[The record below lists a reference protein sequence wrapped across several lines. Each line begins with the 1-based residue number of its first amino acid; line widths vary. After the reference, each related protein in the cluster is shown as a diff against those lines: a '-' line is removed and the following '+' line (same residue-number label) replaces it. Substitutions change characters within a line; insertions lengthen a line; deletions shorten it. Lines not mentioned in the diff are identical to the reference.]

1 MAKAEFNYDL
11 DSDALY
17 LYNKNNESSYSV
29 ELSDEIIAD
38 VDAKGKIIGLEILGA
53 SKEFDIS
60 KDSLKGIKS
69 AELSNLSKN
78 GAIVGVAF
86 ALILAKQVIRNKV
99 LVPAVSV
106 K

>member
-1 MAKAEFNYDL
+1 MVKVEFNYDSNG
-11 DSDALY
+11 DVLY
-17 LYNKNNESSYSV
+17 LHNKNCDSPYSI

-38 VDAKGKIIGLEILGA
+38 VDAKGKIIGLEILGV

-60 KDSLKGIKS
+60 KNSLKKVKS

-78 GAIVGVAF
+78 GAITGVAF
-86 ALILAKQVIRNKV
+86 ALILAKQVIRNKI
-99 LVPAVSV
+99 LVPVVSV